1 LLYVTTYSNNE
12 GRETMQKK
20 FTPMGKIQKR
30 HDALQVQV
38 DGWRLGELVIG
49 AADVPKMLNGD
60 EVTIHFVQQ
69 RPGREPFIGYAG
81 SARISRSGKAVNVRI
96 ESRFM
101 TVPRKALE
109 AVVEG
114 KRKSARLSS
123 PTPII
128 DADEEQAKSIDHDLV
143 RSFA

>member
-1 LLYVTTYSNNE
+1 MQQFTKA
-12 GRETMQKK
+12 GRITRD
-20 FTPMGKIQKR
+20 R
-30 HDALQVQV
+30 HALRVEI

-81 SARISRSGKAVNVRI
+81 SARISRSGKAINVKI
-96 ESRFM
+96 ESRMM
-101 TVPRKALE
+101 TAPLKAVQKVITGQQL
-109 AVVEG
+109 A
-114 KRKSARLSS
+114 ARLSA
-123 PTPII
+123 PAPII
-128 DADEEQAKSIDHDLV
+128 DADEEQRRPIDEGLI

>member
-1 LLYVTTYSNNE
+1 MPF
-12 GRETMQKK
+12 R
-20 FTPMGKIQKR
+20 PCGKIQKH

-96 ESRFM
+96 ESRLM
-101 TVPRKALE
+101 TAPLKAVQKVITGQQL
-109 AVVEG
+109 A
-114 KRKSARLSS
+114 ARLSA
-123 PTPII
+123 PAPII

>member
-1 LLYVTTYSNNE
+1 MQQFTKA
-12 GRETMQKK
+12 GRITRD
-20 FTPMGKIQKR
+20 R
-30 HDALQVQV
+30 HALRVEI

-81 SARISRSGKAVNVRI
+81 SARISRSGKAINVRI
-96 ESRFM
+96 ESRMM
-101 TVPRKALE
+101 TAPLKAVQKVITGQQL
-109 AVVEG
+109 A
-114 KRKSARLSS
+114 ARLSA
-123 PTPII
+123 PAPII
-128 DADEEQAKSIDHDLV
+128 DADEEQRRPIDEGLI

>member
-1 LLYVTTYSNNE
+1 MQQFTKA
-12 GRETMQKK
+12 GRITRD
-20 FTPMGKIQKR
+20 R
-30 HDALQVQV
+30 HALRVEI
-38 DGWRLGELVIG
+38 DGWQLGQLVIA

-81 SARISRSGKAVNVRI
+81 TARISRSGKAVNVRI

-128 DADEEQAKSIDHDLV
+128 DADRVQREAIDAGLPG
-143 RSFA
+143 SF